1 MTVFQTGCY
10 TGFTCTPEAGVQ
22 GRIVVKIMLVATSV
36 GQKNRRDKFD
46 EWGKEDKKIVLLVS

>member
-1 MTVFQTGCY
+1 MTWV
-10 TGFTCTPEAGVQ
+10 PIPAPMHKEK
-22 GRIVVKIMLVATSV
+22 IVVKIMLVATSV